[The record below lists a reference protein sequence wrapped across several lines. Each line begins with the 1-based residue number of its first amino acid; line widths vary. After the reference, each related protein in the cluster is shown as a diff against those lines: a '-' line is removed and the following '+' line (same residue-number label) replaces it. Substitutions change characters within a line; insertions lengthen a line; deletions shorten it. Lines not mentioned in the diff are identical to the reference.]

1 MASQQ
6 ALAWPHLPL
15 TSYETVGNATTEIRV
30 SDAQCEKVWW
40 ADPTSAYVKQHDIK
54 PYFSDVDLENSRLQD
69 MAEMARRL
77 GSYRPYPNELIPD
90 ELRWYQRVVSDKDR
104 NLPDAFQGHAH
115 CPVISEAMRNVLTN
129 FDLGSSQFFEC
140 PLYEIL
146 PSSKQGRT
154 EADRSKQDPR
164 RWFLFH
170 VSETKESLNLDE
182 SSGLHERPRQ
192 PGFFSVFGDEKPT
205 IALDRDIALGGPP
218 IWREPNL
225 ASVVFYSDTV
235 KRAIMAKGLRTPA
248 LKFRPCLL
256 V

>member
-1 MASQQ
+1 MQINMSD
-6 ALAWPHLPL
+6 
-15 TSYETVGNATTEIRV
+15 V
-30 SDAQCEKVWW
+30 SIEKIWW
-40 ADPTSAYVKQHDIK
+40 TQPRSAFVKQYDIK
-54 PYFSDVDLENSRLQD
+54 PYFSDVDLKHDRLED

-77 GSYRPYPNELIPD
+77 GSYRPYPKELMPD
-90 ELRWYQRVVSDKDR
+90 ELRWYQMTVSDKDR
-104 NLPDAFQGHAH
+104 NLPDAFKGYAHA
-115 CPVISEAMRNVLTN
+115 PVISEAMRDVLAS
-129 FDLGSSQFFEC
+129 FDLGSSQFIEC

-170 VSETKESLNLDE
+170 VSETKAALNLDK
-182 SSGLHERPRQ
+182 STGLHERPRQ
-192 PGFFSVFGDEKPT
+192 PGLYSVYGDEKPI
-205 IALDRDIALGGPP
+205 IALNRDVAFSGPP

-225 ASVVFYSDTV
+225 ASVVFYSDAV

-248 LKFRPCLL
+248 LKFKSCLL